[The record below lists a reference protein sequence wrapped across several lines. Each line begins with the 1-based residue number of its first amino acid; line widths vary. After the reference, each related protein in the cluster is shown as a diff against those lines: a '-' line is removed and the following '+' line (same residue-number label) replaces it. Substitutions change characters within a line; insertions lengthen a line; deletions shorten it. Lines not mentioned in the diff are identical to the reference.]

1 MEEKDM
7 RTDLAL
13 ERRESIQGN
22 REIQG
27 VILEEEKHADGKIK
41 VSTVEIKNEHGSEV
55 MGKPKGMYITVE
67 VEQMDEE
74 KVIEETMTQ
83 LANLVDTNKK
93 KKILVTGL
101 GNREITPDALGP
113 WAIDQLF
120 VTRHL
125 IKEYGEAFQQRNRM
139 RDICAIAPGVMAQTG
154 MEAKEILQGIVGKIK
169 PDVVIVIDALAARS
183 VKRLNRTIQLTNTG
197 ISPGAGVGNNRK
209 ALNKET
215 LGVEVIAIGVPTV
228 VDAET
233 IVEDRVEESLR
244 SAGFTP
250 KECELFVN
258 GIREQKTKNMFVTSK
273 DVDEEVKQMSYILSE
288 VVNRF

>member
-1 MEEKDM
+1 M

-13 ERRESIQGN
+13 ERRESIQGD
-22 REIQG
+22 REIHG
-27 VILEEEKHADGKIK
+27 VILEEETCADGKIK
-41 VSTVEIKNEHGSEV
+41 VSTVEIKNDHGSKV
-55 MGKPKGMYITVE
+55 MGKPKGTYITVE
-67 VEQMDEE
+67 VEQMNE
-74 KVIEETMTQ
+74 KDVIRETIVQ
-83 LANLVDTNKK
+83 LKKLLDTNKK

-113 WAIDQLF
+113 WTIDQLF

-125 IKEYGEAFQQRNRM
+125 IQEYGEVFQKRNQM
-139 RDICAIAPGVMAQTG
+139 RNICAIAPGVMAQTG
-154 MEAKEILQGIVGKIK
+154 MEAKEILQGVVEKIK

-183 VKRLNRTIQLTNTG
+183 VRRLNRTIQLTNTG

-209 ALNKET
+209 ALNRET

-244 SAGFTP
+244 SAGFTQ

-258 GIREQKTKNMFVTSK
+258 GIRGQKTKNMFVTSK

>member
-1 MEEKDM
+1 M

-13 ERRESIQGN
+13 ERRESIQGD
-22 REIQG
+22 REIHG
-27 VILEEEKHADGKIK
+27 VILEEETCADGKIK
-41 VSTVEIKNEHGSEV
+41 VSTVEIKNDHGSKV
-55 MGKPKGMYITVE
+55 MGKPKGTYITVE
-67 VEQMDEE
+67 VEQMNE
-74 KVIEETMTQ
+74 KDVIRETIVQ
-83 LANLVDTNKK
+83 LKKLLDTNKK

-113 WAIDQLF
+113 WTIDQLF

-125 IKEYGEAFQQRNRM
+125 IQEYGEVFQKRNQM
-139 RDICAIAPGVMAQTG
+139 RNICAIAPGVMAQTG
-154 MEAKEILQGIVGKIK
+154 MEAKEILQGVVGKIE

-183 VKRLNRTIQLTNTG
+183 VRRLNRTIQLTNTG

-209 ALNKET
+209 ALNRET

-244 SAGFTP
+244 SAGFTQ

-258 GIREQKTKNMFVTSK
+258 GIRGQKTKNMFVTSK

>member
-1 MEEKDM
+1 M

-13 ERRESIQGN
+13 ERRESIQGD
-22 REIQG
+22 REIHG
-27 VILEEEKHADGKIK
+27 VILEEETCADGKIK
-41 VSTVEIKNEHGSEV
+41 VSTVEIKNDHGSKV
-55 MGKPKGMYITVE
+55 MGKPKGTYITVE
-67 VEQMDEE
+67 VEQMNE
-74 KVIEETMTQ
+74 KDVIRETIVQ
-83 LANLVDTNKK
+83 LKKLLDTNKK

-101 GNREITPDALGP
+101 GNRDITPDALGP
-113 WAIDQLF
+113 WTIDQLF

-125 IKEYGEAFQQRNRM
+125 IQEYGEVFQKRNQM
-139 RDICAIAPGVMAQTG
+139 RNICAIAPGVMAQTG
-154 MEAKEILQGIVGKIK
+154 MEAKEILQGVVEKIE

-183 VKRLNRTIQLTNTG
+183 VRRLNRTIQLTNTG

-209 ALNKET
+209 ALNRET

-244 SAGFTP
+244 SAGFTQ

-258 GIREQKTKNMFVTSK
+258 GIRGQKTKNMFVTSK

-288 VVNRF
+288 VVNCF

>member
-1 MEEKDM
+1 M

-27 VILEEEKHADGKIK
+27 VVLEEEKCADGKIK
-41 VSTVEIKNEHGSEV
+41 VSTVEIKNEHGSKA
-55 MGKPKGMYITVE
+55 MGKPKGKYITVE

-74 KVIEETMTQ
+74 KVIRETIVQ
-83 LANLVDTNKK
+83 LGKLLDSNKK

-101 GNREITPDALGP
+101 GNRETTPDALGP
-113 WAIDQLF
+113 WTIDQLF

-125 IKEYGEAFQQRNRM
+125 IREYGEVFQKRNQM
-139 RDICAIAPGVMAQTG
+139 RNICAIAPGVMAQTG
-154 MEAKEILQGIVGKIK
+154 MESKEILQGVVGKIE

-209 ALNKET
+209 ALNRET

-244 SAGFTP
+244 RAGFTK

-258 GIREQKTKNMFVTSK
+258 GIRERNTKNMFVTSK

-288 VVNRF
+288 VMNRF

>member
-1 MEEKDM
+1 M

-13 ERRESIQGN
+13 EARESIKGN
-22 REIQG
+22 KEVHG
-27 VILEEEKHADGKIK
+27 VVLEEQMCANGKIK
-41 VSTVEIKNEHGSEV
+41 VSTVEIKTEHGSKV
-55 MGKPKGMYITVE
+55 MGKPMGKYITIE
-67 VEQMDEE
+67 VEPTEE
-74 KVIEETMTQ
+74 DDVIPEIVRQ
-83 LANLVDTNKK
+83 LEQLLDNNKK

-101 GNREITPDALGP
+101 GNRQITPDALGP
-113 WAIDQLF
+113 WTIDQLF

-125 IKEYGEAFQQRNRM
+125 IKEYGEIFQKRNQI

-154 MEAKEILQGIVGKIK
+154 MEAKEILLGIVENIK

-197 ISPGAGVGNNRK
+197 ICPGAGVGNNRK

-244 SAGFTP
+244 SAGFTQRECGLFLNGM
-250 KECELFVN
+250 KEQN
-258 GIREQKTKNMFVTSK
+258 AKNMFVTSK

-288 VVNRF
+288 AINRF

>member
-1 MEEKDM
+1 M

-13 ERRESIQGN
+13 ERRESIQGD
-22 REIQG
+22 REIHG
-27 VILEEEKHADGKIK
+27 VILEEETCAHGKIK
-41 VSTVEIKNEHGSEV
+41 VSTVEIKNDHGSKV
-55 MGKPKGMYITVE
+55 MGKPKGTYITVE
-67 VEQMDEE
+67 VEQMNE
-74 KVIEETMTQ
+74 KDVIRETIVQ
-83 LANLVDTNKK
+83 LKKLLDTNKK

-113 WAIDQLF
+113 WTIDQLF

-125 IKEYGEAFQQRNRM
+125 IQEYGEVFQKRNQM
-139 RDICAIAPGVMAQTG
+139 RNICAIAPGVMAQTG
-154 MEAKEILQGIVGKIK
+154 MEAKEILQGVVGKIE

-183 VKRLNRTIQLTNTG
+183 VRRLNRTIQLTNTG

-209 ALNKET
+209 ALNRET

-244 SAGFTP
+244 SAGFTQ

-258 GIREQKTKNMFVTSK
+258 GIRGQKTKNMFVTSK

>member
-1 MEEKDM
+1 M

-13 ERRESIQGN
+13 ERRESIQGD
-22 REIQG
+22 REIHG
-27 VILEEEKHADGKIK
+27 VILEEETCADGKIK
-41 VSTVEIKNEHGSEV
+41 VSTVEIKNDHGSKV
-55 MGKPKGMYITVE
+55 MGKPKGTYITVE
-67 VEQMDEE
+67 VEQMNE
-74 KVIEETMTQ
+74 KDVIRETIVQ
-83 LANLVDTNKK
+83 LKKLLDTNKK

-113 WAIDQLF
+113 WTIDQLF

-125 IKEYGEAFQQRNRM
+125 IQEYGEVFQKRNQM
-139 RDICAIAPGVMAQTG
+139 RNICAIAPGVMAQTG
-154 MEAKEILQGIVGKIK
+154 MEAKEILQGVVEKIE

-183 VKRLNRTIQLTNTG
+183 VRRLNRTIQLTNTG

-209 ALNKET
+209 ALNRET

-244 SAGFTP
+244 SAGFTQ

-258 GIREQKTKNMFVTSK
+258 GIRGQKTKNMFVTSK

-288 VVNRF
+288 VVNCF

>member
-1 MEEKDM
+1 M
-7 RTDLAL
+7 RTDLGL
-13 ERRESIQGN
+13 ERRESIQGDK
-22 REIQG
+22 EIHG
-27 VILEEEKHADGKIK
+27 VVLEEEKHADGKIK
-41 VSTVEIKNEHGSEV
+41 VSTVEIKSEHGSKV
-55 MGKPKGMYITVE
+55 MGKPKGKYITVE
-67 VEQMDEE
+67 VEQMNEE
-74 KVIEETMTQ
+74 EVIKETVEQ
-83 LANLVDTNKK
+83 LGNLLDKNKK

-101 GNREITPDALGP
+101 GNRQITPDALGP
-113 WAIDQLF
+113 WTIDQLF

-125 IKEYGEAFQQRNRM
+125 IQEYGEVFQKRNKM
-139 RDICAIAPGVMAQTG
+139 RNICAIAPGVMAQTG
-154 MEAKEILQGIVGKIK
+154 MEAKEILQGVVGMIE

-244 SAGFTP
+244 GAGFTQ
-250 KECELFVN
+250 KECELFVS
-258 GIREQKTKNMFVTSK
+258 GMREQKTKNMFVTSK